1 MRSRISAMLIT
12 PLLAGLALSPMA
24 MAQDDGYGGGE
35 PLEQAQDAENFEQQ
49 ELERFAD
56 AYIEVG
62 EIHANYSQRLEQAE
76 DPDQAQEVQ
85 QEANDRMVEA
95 IQEHGLEVQDYS
107 EIAAALERDPEMR
120 DQVVTMIEER
130 E

>member
-1 MRSRISAMLIT
+1 MRSRISAVLIT

-24 MAQDDGYGGGE
+24 MAQDDGYGGAE

>member
-1 MRSRISAMLIT
+1 MRSRISAVLIT
-12 PLLAGLALSPMA
+12 PLLAGLALSPMV
-24 MAQDDGYGGGE
+24 MAQDDGYGGAE

>member
-1 MRSRISAMLIT
+1 MRFRISAMLIT
-12 PLLAGLALSPMA
+12 PLLAGLAVSPMV
-24 MAQDDGYGGGE
+24 MAQDDGYGEAE

-56 AYIEVG
+56 AYVEVG
-62 EIHANYSQRLEQAE
+62 EIHADYSQRLEQAE

-85 QEANDRMVEA
+85 QEANDRMIEA
-95 IQEHGLEVQDYS
+95 IQEQGLEVQDYS

-120 DQVVTMIEER
+120 DEVVTLIEER

>member
-1 MRSRISAMLIT
+1 MRLRHSLLMLT
-12 PLLAGLALSPMA
+12 PLVAGLALSPA
-24 MAQDDGYGGGE
+24 LFAQDDGYAEAE
-35 PLEQAQDAENFEQQ
+35 PLEQAQDAENFDQQ

-56 AYIEVG
+56 AYVEVG
-62 EIHANYSQRLEQAE
+62 EIHNEYSQRLEEAA

-95 IQEHGLEVQDYS
+95 IQEKGLEVQDYS

-120 DQVVTMIEER
+120 DEVVTMIEER
-130 E
+130 Q